1 MRLVLDTNVVVSAL
15 LWGGQPLRLLQ
26 AAVDGDA
33 ELFTSPTLAAELGEI
48 LARPHFAPKLRA
60 QGTSA
65 DAIVTLYLEFAQ
77 SVSPLAVPRVVPDD
91 PDDDH
96 VIACALAAH
105 AEAIVSGD
113 RDLLRLSEH
122 QGIRILTVAQALAIL
137 AAPTGSG

>member
-1 MRLVLDTNVVVSAL
+1 MRLVLDTNVVLSAL

-26 AAVDGDA
+26 AAVDGDI
-33 ELFTSPTLAAELGEI
+33 ELFTSPVLAAELGEI
-48 LARPHFAPKLRA
+48 LVRPRFAPKLRK

-65 DAIVTLYLEFAQ
+65 DAIVALYLEFAR
-77 SVSPLAVPRVVPDD
+77 SLSPLAVPRVVPDD

-113 RDLLRLSEH
+113 LDLLRLSQY
-122 QGIRILTVAQALAIL
+122 QGIRILTVAQALSIVAP
-137 AAPTGSG
+137 PTGSG

>member
-1 MRLVLDTNVVVSAL
+1 MRLVLDTNVVLSAL
-15 LWGGQPLRLLQ
+15 LWGGLPYRLLQ

-33 ELFTSPTLAAELGEI
+33 ELFTSPILAAEFGEI
-48 LARPHFAPKLRA
+48 LARPHLAAKLRE

-65 DAIVTLYLEFAQ
+65 DALVKLYLEFARP
-77 SVSPLAVPRVVPDD
+77 VSPLAVPRVVPDD

-96 VIACALAAH
+96 VVACALAAH

-113 RDLLRLSEH
+113 RDLLRLGEH
-122 QGIRILTVAQALAIL
+122 LGIRILTVAQALAVI